1 VTVSGIDIA
10 WARPTVAQ
18 IKASGAH
25 WVARYFSKDSSKNLH
40 ASEVTSYKA
49 AGLGIVVV
57 WETTAGRALAGH
69 AAGVADAQAAEAQ
82 RKAVGMPADM
92 PLHFAVD
99 TDTDW
104 PHVAAYFA
112 GAVSVLGLHRV
123 GVYGGFE
130 VIEGAAAAGHKYL
143 WQTVAWSGG
152 HWSTHATI
160 RQTGKTTLAGGA
172 DQDAAMT
179 TDFGQYPRPSAP
191 HKPPAPKPGSKP
203 HVSLSHLIAAAKA
216 DPKAKQGHTTHPTDV
231 RIVEAALKA
240 EGYLPSKYAGDGS
253 FGSTTVLAYAA
264 YQRHLG
270 YVGAAADGIPG
281 KTSLT
286 KLGQKHG
293 FTVGS

>member
-1 VTVSGIDIA
+1 MTVPGIDVA

-18 IKASGAH
+18 IKGTGAR

-40 ASEVTSYKA
+40 PGEVASYKA

-57 WETTAGRALAGH
+57 WETTAGRARAGH

-82 RKAVGMPADM
+82 RKAVGLPADM

-104 PHVAAYFA
+104 AHVTAYFD
-112 GAVSVLGLHRV
+112 GAASVLGRART
-123 GVYGGFE
+123 GVYGGFK
-130 VIEGAAAAGHKYL
+130 VIEGAAAAGYRYL

-152 HWSTHATI
+152 HWSSHATI
-160 RQTGKTTLAGGA
+160 RQTGSTTLAGGA
-172 DQDAAMT
+172 DRDTALT
-179 TDFGQYPRPSAP
+179 PDFGQYPRPSAP
-191 HKPPAPKPGSKP
+191 QKPPAPKPGSKP
-203 HVSLSHLIAAAKA
+203 HVSLSHLVAAART
-216 DPKAKQGHTTHPTDV
+216 DPKAKQGHTTHPADV

-253 FGSTTVLAYAA
+253 FGSKTVLAYAA

-281 KTSLT
+281 KASLT

>member
-1 VTVSGIDIA
+1 MTVPGIDVA

-40 ASEVTSYKA
+40 ASEVAAYPT

-57 WETTAGRALAGH
+57 WETTAGRARAGH
-69 AAGVADAQAAEAQ
+69 AAGVADAQAADAQ
-82 RKAVGMPADM
+82 RKAVGLPADM

-104 PHVAAYFA
+104 AHVAAYFA
-112 GAVSVLGLHRV
+112 GAASVLGRARV
-123 GVYGGFE
+123 GVYGGFK

-152 HWSTHATI
+152 RWSTHATI
-160 RQTGKTTLAGGA
+160 RQTGSTTLAGGA
-172 DQDAAMT
+172 DRDTAMT
-179 TDFGQYPRPSAP
+179 PDFGQYPRPSAP
-191 HKPPAPKPGSKP
+191 QKP
-203 HVSLSHLIAAAKA
+203 HVSLSHLVAAART

-253 FGSTTVLAYAA
+253 FGSKTVLAYAA

-286 KLGQKHG
+286 KLGARHG
-293 FTVGS
+293 FTVVA